1 MTAERNWWASAW
13 VTTFEERSR
22 LDPNRMPRGLEY
34 ATSGQ
39 VTDLVLMPGEAR
51 ARAQGRMAA
60 PYEIRIRVRPF
71 TDEEWDRVLDVISA
85 HVGRAAALLD
95 GELPPEI
102 AQDVACT
109 GLDLVPGVAEVGPR
123 CTCPDDAEPCKH
135 SAGACFL
142 VADALDAD
150 PFVLLLLRGR
160 TRDEVL
166 AALRA
171 RRRAAEPGP
180 SGERPEAAQ
189 DTGVDARETF
199 AAWPKRGPVPAPP
212 LPPAHAGHPSA
223 IPVDPPASYPG
234 LREDLVG
241 LAADAA
247 RRAWELVTGASP
259 DAGLCLDEEADLA
272 RRADLAFGTPAFG
285 RLAQRSG
292 VDGRLL
298 ARTALAW
305 RYGGQTGLETLTS
318 GWNPQDEQPDAADL
332 LKGAANALRGA
343 TREPA
348 YVVANRVTAG
358 RIQVRLGR
366 ELLWYPYLRADEDW
380 EPVGPPHA
388 DPARVIEIAGLAVPA
403 VRLDRTYGLPD
414 VPTRRR
420 PPRPPPLPRAAP
432 PQRPLNRKA
441 TARRSSAFRPWR

>member
-13 VTTFEERSR
+13 ITTFEERSR

-39 VTDLVLMPGEAR
+39 VRDLALMPGEAR
-51 ARAQGRMAA
+51 ARAQGRMAV
-60 PYEIRIRVRPF
+60 PYDIRIRVRTF

-95 GELPPEI
+95 GELSPEL
-102 AQDVACT
+102 AQDVAST

-123 CTCPDDAEPCKH
+123 CTCPDEAEPCKH

-166 AALRA
+166 AGLRS
-171 RRRAAEPGP
+171 RRRAAEPAP
-180 SGERPEAAQ
+180 PGERAEATP
-189 DTGVDARETF
+189 DIGVDAREVF
-199 AAWPKRGPVPAPP
+199 ATRPKRGPIPTPP

-241 LAADAA
+241 LAADAVQ
-247 RRAWELVTGASP
+247 RAWQLVTGASP
-259 DAGLCLDEEADLA
+259 DAGLGLDEDADLA
-272 RRADLAFGTPAFG
+272 RRADIAFGTPAFD
-285 RLAQRSG
+285 RIAAYSG
-292 VDGRLL
+292 VEGRRL

-305 RYGGQTGLETLTS
+305 RHGGQTGLETLIS
-318 GWNPQDEQPDAADL
+318 GWNPHEEQPDTADL
-332 LKGAANALRGA
+332 LTTAMTALRGV

-348 YVVANRVTAG
+348 YAVANRVTAG

-366 ELLWYPYLRADEDW
+366 DLLWYPYLSSGEDW
-380 EPVGPPHA
+380 EPAGRPHA
-388 DPARVIEIAGLAVPA
+388 DPVRAIEVAGLA
-403 VRLDRTYGLPD
+403 
-414 VPTRRR
+414 
-420 PPRPPPLPRAAP
+420 AP
-432 PQRPLNRKA
+432 
-441 TARRSSAFRPWR
+441 

>member
-1 MTAERNWWASAW
+1 VTAERNWWASAW
-13 VTTFEERSR
+13 IATFEERSR

-34 ATSGQ
+34 AASGQ
-39 VTDLVLMPGEAR
+39 VRDLALMPGEAR
-51 ARAQGRMAA
+51 ARAQGRMAV
-60 PYEIRIRVRPF
+60 PYDIRIRVRPF

-102 AQDVACT
+102 AQDVAST

-142 VADALDAD
+142 VADALDTD

-166 AALRA
+166 AGLRS
-171 RRRAAEPGP
+171 RRRAAEPAP
-180 SGERPEAAQ
+180 ARERAEAVQ
-189 DTGVDARETF
+189 DTGVDAREVF
-199 AAWPKRGPVPAPP
+199 AARPKRGPIPTPP

-247 RRAWELVTGASP
+247 QRAWKLVTGASP
-259 DAGLCLDEEADLA
+259 DAGLGLDEDADLA

-285 RLAQRSG
+285 RIAARSG

-318 GWNPQDEQPDAADL
+318 GWNPNEEQPDAADL
-332 LKGAANALRGA
+332 MKGAMTALRGA
-343 TREPA
+343 TGEPA
-348 YVVANRVTAG
+348 YVVANKVTAG
-358 RIQVRLGR
+358 RVQVRLGR
-366 ELLWYPYLRADEDW
+366 DLLWYPYLRSGEDW
-380 EPVGPPHA
+380 EPAGPPHA
-388 DPARVIEIAGLAVPA
+388 DPVRAIEVAGLAAPV
-403 VRLDRTYGLPD
+403 DR
-414 VPTRRR
+414 
-420 PPRPPPLPRAAP
+420 
-432 PQRPLNRKA
+432 
-441 TARRSSAFRPWR
+441 